1 MIVMSSNDRETTRR
15 WEGTVD
21 ERMNDII
28 IIISERCKWR
38 VTVIEREWRWSSK
51 EKEKE
56 DGKRKGTDW

>member
-1 MIVMSSNDRETTRR
+1 MSSNDRETTRTTR

-21 ERMNDII
+21 ERMNDDII

-56 DGKRKGTDW
+56 DRKRKGTDW